1 MFYAAVVALSAVI
14 VTTYALFQFLVP
26 APTVETPPAPTGDVT
41 AENPTD
47 NPDTPDIDEST
58 VTPSQQTL
66 ERKDQFY
73 TFLLAAS
80 D

>member
-1 MFYAAVVALSAVI
+1 MFYAAVVVLSAVI

-47 NPDTPDIDEST
+47 NPDTPD
-58 VTPSQQTL
+58 TL
-66 ERKDQFY
+66 R
-73 TFLLAAS
+73 
-80 D
+80 